1 MEMSCNETDANAGKT
16 ALIRITIQ
24 IVEQLSKTLF
34 RLGSGDRKNRLE
46 QDRQKI
52 RVEDKTESKP
62 ENQRQST
69 AWYSQKQ
76 LQLHIYFTLNNTT

>member
-1 MEMSCNETDANAGKT
+1 MSCNETDANAVKA
-16 ALIRITIQ
+16 ALMRITIQ
-24 IVEQLSKTLF
+24 NVEQISKTLF
-34 RLGSGDRKNRLE
+34 RPGSGNQTNRLE

-52 RVEDKTESKP
+52 RVEDNTELKP

-76 LQLHIYFTLNNTT
+76 PQLHIYFMLNKAT